1 MRKQI
6 ARLYESVVLQHP
18 ICTLIVLAAAL
29 SFFAVNIPDFRLDAS
44 ADSLMLEDDNDLKVF
59 REIYSRYAIKE
70 FVMVTYE
77 PDDKLF
83 SDRSLTELSRL
94 RDELKKLPC
103 VDSILSILDVPLLR
117 TSNLKLTEIEP
128 DRIKSLSDAAI
139 DRKKARAELI
149 DNPIYSNLLISKDG
163 ATTALVVFLVTDNA
177 LRIVSEKRVT
187 LLNKKHNGGLSAEET
202 ERLQAC
208 EAKYQRAVDTF
219 NARRS
224 QDIADLRSV
233 IAPYNKNATVLLG
246 GVPMIADD
254 MLTFIRSDLATF
266 GVGVFLFIVATLFII
281 FRQKRWVVLPLVC
294 CAYTVTMMI
303 GILGLVQWK
312 VTVISSNFISL
323 MLILTMEMNIHLAVR
338 YRQMCAEMPEASHF
352 DVVTTTARTIVLPC
366 LYAALTTIL
375 AFCSLVSSG
384 IRPVIDF
391 GWMMTIGLAL
401 TFVISFL
408 LIPPLLLLMPRA
420 PGARS
425 DGLQSAV
432 TNFLA
437 RIPRQFGGTVLICA
451 FILAIVGLWGVS
463 RLEVENSFVNYF
475 KPETEICRGLR
486 LIDAKLGGTTPLE
499 VILHFQTE
507 IETEDEEED
516 WEDDWEDDL
525 DWAGDNNPD
534 DYWYT
539 PFKIEQIKKIHD
551 YFDALPEIGQVLS
564 LASLVRVIEDLNDG
578 QPFDGVELGVLASKV
593 PEPFKSD
600 MLDPY
605 VNIDHNE
612 ARITMRIVDSLP
624 ELRRNELL
632 KRINADLTGKLGL
645 EPESFTI
652 TGLMVLYNNMLQSLF
667 RSQIMTIGTVLIGIF
682 IMLLVLFRS
691 LMLAFIASVPNA
703 LAICIVLGIMGLC
716 GIPLDFMTIT
726 IASITMGIA
735 IDNSIHYIYRFRDE
749 FQRSGDYEATMS
761 RCHGTVGRAIFNSS
775 VTIIFGFSILMLSNF
790 IPTIYFGI
798 FTGLA
803 MFIALMSVLTL
814 MPKLLYI
821 MKPFKVNQNTS
832 M

>member
-1 MRKQI
+1 MRQL
-6 ARLYESVVLQHP
+6 ATRLYESIIIKHP
-18 ICTLIVLAAAL
+18 VCTLISLAAIL
-29 SFFAVNIPDFRLDAS
+29 SFFAFHIPDFRLDAS
-44 ADSLMLEDDNDLKVF
+44 ADSLMLEDDRDLKIF
-59 REIYSRYAIKE
+59 RDVYSRYSVKE
-70 FVMVTYE
+70 FVMVAYE
-77 PDDKLF
+77 PCDDLF
-83 SDRSLTELSRL
+83 SDESLATLQRIREKLQ
-94 RDELKKLPC
+94 ELPC
-103 VDSILSILDVPLLR
+103 VDSILSMLDVPLLR
-117 TSNLKLTEIEP
+117 TSNLKLTEITPEK
-128 DRIKSLSDAAI
+128 IKSLADQTI
-139 DRKKARAELI
+139 DREKAFVELI
-149 DNPIYSNLLISKDG
+149 ENPIYSNLLISKDG
-163 ATTALVVFLVTDNA
+163 TTAALVVFLVTDDE
-177 LRIVSEKRVT
+177 LITVSEQRFA
-187 LLNKKHNGGLSAEET
+187 LLNKKHADGLTPEEK
-202 ERLQAC
+202 ENLQSC
-208 EAKYQRAVDTF
+208 EKKYQRAVDTF

-224 QDIADLRSV
+224 RDIADLRSV
-233 IAPYNKNATVLLG
+233 IAPFNNNARVLLG

-254 MLTFIRSDLATF
+254 MLTFIRSDLVTF
-266 GVGVFLFIVATLFII
+266 GIGVFLFIVATLFII
-281 FRQKRWVVLPLVC
+281 FRQKRWVVLPLLC

-303 GILGLVQWK
+303 GILGMVQWK

-352 DVVTTTARTIVLPC
+352 DVVTTTARSIVLPC

-408 LIPPLLLLMPRA
+408 IIPPALLLMPRA
-420 PGARS
+420 PGART

-432 TNFLA
+432 TSFLA
-437 RIPRQFGGTVLICA
+437 RIPRHYGGTVLTCA
-451 FILAIVGLWGVS
+451 LILAIAGLWGIS

-475 KPETEICRGLR
+475 KPETEICQGLR
-486 LIDAKLGGTTPLE
+486 LIDDKLGGTTPLD
-499 VILHFQTE
+499 VILHFKTDTE
-507 IETEDEEED
+507 PE
-516 WEDDWEDDL
+516 EDDWDDGFG
-525 DWAGDNNPD
+525 WAGDYNPD

-551 YFDALPEIGQVLS
+551 YLDALPETGQVLS

-578 QPFDGVELGVLASKV
+578 KAFDGVELGVLARNV
-593 PEPFKSD
+593 PEPFKSK

-605 VNIDHNE
+605 VNIEHNE
-612 ARITMRIVDSLP
+612 ARITMRIVDSL
-624 ELRRNELL
+624 EDLRRNELL
-632 KRINADLTGKLGL
+632 KRINRDLRGKLAL
-645 EPESFTI
+645 EPEAFTV

-667 RSQIMTIGTVLIGIF
+667 RSQIMTIGTVLAGIF
-682 IMLLVLFRS
+682 IMLLILFRS
-691 LMLAFIASVPNA
+691 PVLAFIASVPNA

-749 FQRSGDYEATMS
+749 FQRSGDYAATMS
-761 RCHGTVGRAIFNSS
+761 RCHATVGRAIFNSS

-814 MPKLLYI
+814 MPKLLYLI
-821 MKPFKVNQNTS
+821 KPFKINHGTAV
-832 M
+832 